1 MLHFVLQGHG
11 AVRGPDGGP
20 HPVAP
25 GWLVVVPQGAMHAL
39 ESDGEIQHERRIDAP
54 PASLVAGSSQAPNLI
69 VACGLVLVRYGE
81 ALNLFEHLQDMVA
94 VDLSDSPQVRTAFES
109 ILVEES
115 RRRPGSEAMKEALM
129 SQCLVDLLRHLCSDP
144 DCPLPWLTVLENP
157 RLAQAVD
164 RVLEDPGAYHT
175 VDSLAAVFGLPP
187 MRLVHHISMQSAAR
201 LLRQHDELSID
212 AVAKRVGFSS
222 RSHFSRAFK
231 KHYGVSPI
239 VHRRG

>member
-54 PASLVAGSSQAPNLI
+54 PEGAPPASLVAGSSQAPNLI
-69 VACGLVLVRYGE
+69 VACGLVRVRYGE

-129 SQCLVDLLRHLCSDP
+129 SQCLVDLLRHLCATP
-144 DCPLPWLTVLENP
+144 TARCP
-157 RLAQAVD
+157 
-164 RVLEDPGAYHT
+164 G
-175 VDSLAAVFGLPP
+175 
-187 MRLVHHISMQSAAR
+187 
-201 LLRQHDELSID
+201 
-212 AVAKRVGFSS
+212 
-222 RSHFSRAFK
+222 
-231 KHYGVSPI
+231 
-239 VHRRG
+239 